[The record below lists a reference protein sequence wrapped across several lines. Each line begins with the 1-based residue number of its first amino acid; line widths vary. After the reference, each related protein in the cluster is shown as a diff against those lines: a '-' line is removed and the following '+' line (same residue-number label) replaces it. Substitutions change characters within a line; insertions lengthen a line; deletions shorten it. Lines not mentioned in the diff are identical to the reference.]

1 MGGSFMAVKILSD
14 SACDLPDEILE
25 EYNIDTLPILVS
37 KGEEEYL
44 DKVTLDPKTMYDEMR
59 KGVVY
64 KTAQIPPQMFSEK
77 FEEIA
82 KNNESVIYVCFSSG
96 LSGTYNTSLIVRDE
110 TKRKYPD
117 LDIDIVDSRSAS
129 VGFGLLVYKAAKM
142 AKEGKS
148 KEEIL
153 KMLDFYVKHIE
164 HIFTVDNLEY
174 LFRGGRVTR
183 AQAFVGGL
191 LNIKPILDI
200 PEDGTLRPIENV
212 RGRKKLLNRMID
224 IMEERGGNADLT
236 HQTIGINHGD
246 DLEGALTLKKMI
258 EERYGCTD
266 FVVNIIGCAIGAHA
280 GPGTLS
286 VFFLNEKP
294 DPEF

>member
-1 MGGSFMAVKILSD
+1 MAVKILSD

-25 EYNIDTLPILVS
+25 EYNIDILPILVS
-37 KGEEEYL
+37 KDDEEYL
-44 DKVTLDPKTMYDEMR
+44 DKVTIDPKKMYDDMR
-59 KGVVY
+59 NGVVY
-64 KTAQIPPQMFSEK
+64 KTSQIPPYMFEEK

-82 KNNESVIYVCFSSG
+82 KSGESTIYICFSSG
-96 LSGTYNTSLIVRDE
+96 LSGTYNTSLIVRDSIKE
-110 TKRKYPD
+110 RYSNLD
-117 LDIDIVDSRSAS
+117 LDIVDSRSAS

-153 KMLDFYVKHIE
+153 KMLDFYVAHIE

-174 LFRGGRVTR
+174 LFRGGRVSR

-200 PEDGTLRPIENV
+200 PEDGTLRPAEKV
-212 RGRKKLLNRMID
+212 RGRNKVLNRMLE
-224 IMEERGGNADLT
+224 IMEERGGNADLKN
-236 HQTIGINHGD
+236 QTIGINHGD
-246 DLEGALTLKKMI
+246 DLEGALKLKEMI
-258 EERYGCTD
+258 EEKYGCTD
-266 FVVNIIGCAIGAHA
+266 FVINIIGCAIGAHS

-294 DPEF
+294 SQEF